1 MARPDPRK
9 LDHLIATLQRAPRT
23 YDELMAD
30 ERLELSRRSL
40 QTYLDEHLAALG
52 YTVVRGVAAGPPRRA
67 TFFIPTA
74 DDEPHGGV
82 VDRAA
87 YSLARGFLEGLFPLD
102 GTTLDAL
109 TRRRNSRVLAFA
121 SGVPRFS
128 EHHMRALMKWIAA
141 SEHDPPRA
149 LWLRYDRAGG
159 PRSPVGAIEPRLV
172 WPVGV
177 IVREGRRVYLPGLVT
192 PAESLD
198 DARNFALDR
207 VLPGPR
213 DCGVWVAEAAWQ
225 RPSEFMLRSRP
236 RPQELVHAPFGLVRP
251 SVSERPVM
259 VDVRFEPSQ
268 AAYLRDRRWFPKQ
281 DEHVAADGS
290 LDLRFGPVD
299 IREAV
304 AWCSQWIDGLTV
316 LGDAAL
322 REAYAASLR
331 ARLRAT
337 EMPPPR
343 SRW

>member
-9 LDHLIATLQRAPRT
+9 LDHLVAMLQRAPRT

-40 QTYLDEHLAALG
+40 QTYLDEHLAAMG
-52 YTVVRGVAAGPPRRA
+52 YTVLRGVAPGPPRRA
-67 TFFIPTA
+67 TFFIPLA

-121 SGVPRFS
+121 SGVPHFT
-128 EHHMRALMKWIAA
+128 EPHMRALMKWIAA
-141 SEHDPPRA
+141 AEHDPPRA
-149 LWLRYDRAGG
+149 LMLRYASPSG
-159 PRSPVGAIEPRLV
+159 PRGSAEPRLV

-177 IVREGRRVYLPGLVT
+177 IVREGRRVYLPGLVE
-192 PAESLD
+192 PAGSLD

-207 VLPGPR
+207 VAPGAR
-213 DCGVWVAEAAWQ
+213 DCGVWVADASLQ
-225 RPSEFMLRSRP
+225 RPSAFMLRSRP

-251 SVSERPVM
+251 AVSDRPVM
-259 VDVRFEPSQ
+259 VTVRFDAAN
-268 AAYLRDRRWFPKQ
+268 AAYVRDRRWLPRQ
-281 DEHVAADGS
+281 EERVGPDGA
-290 LDLRFGPVD
+290 LTLRFGPVD

-322 REAYAASLR
+322 RSAYTASLR
-331 ARLRAT
+331 ARLRAA
-337 EMPPPR
+337 EAVGDPVEG
-343 SRW
+343 

>member
-9 LDHLIATLQRAPRT
+9 LDHLIAALQRGART

-30 ERLELSRRSL
+30 DRLELSRRSL

-52 YTVVRGVAAGPPRRA
+52 YTVVRGVAPGPPRRA

-74 DDEPHGGV
+74 DDEPRGGV

-121 SGVPRFS
+121 SGVPKFN

-149 LWLRYDRAGG
+149 VMLRYARASG
-159 PRSPVGAIEPRLV
+159 PRASAAPVEPRLV

-177 IVREGRRVYLPGLVT
+177 IVREGRRVYLPGLVA

-207 VLPGPR
+207 VLAGVR
-213 DCGVWVAEAAWQ
+213 DCGVWVAEASQ
-225 RPSEFMLRSRP
+225 QHPSEFLLRSRP

-251 SVSERPVM
+251 SVSEQPVM
-259 VDVRFEPSQ
+259 VAVRFDAAQ
-268 AAYLRDRRWFPKQ
+268 AVYVRDRRWFPKQ
-281 DEHVAADGS
+281 DELVTPDGA
-290 LDLRFGPVD
+290 LELRFGPVD
-299 IREAV
+299 VREAV

-316 LGDAAL
+316 LGDAPL
-322 REAYAASLR
+322 REAYLASLR

-337 EMPPPR
+337 EGGAGR
-343 SRW
+343 

>member
-1 MARPDPRK
+1 MARPDSRK
-9 LDHLIATLQRAPRT
+9 LDHLIATLQRGART

-30 ERLELSRRSL
+30 DRLELSRRSL

-52 YTVVRGVAAGPPRRA
+52 YTVVRGVAPGPPRRA
-67 TFFIPTA
+67 TFAIPTA

-121 SGVPRFS
+121 SGVPKFT

-141 SEHDPPRA
+141 SEQDPPRA
-149 LWLRYDRAGG
+149 VMLRYDRASG
-159 PRSPVGAIEPRLV
+159 PRATSAVVEPRVV

-177 IVREGRRVYLPGLVT
+177 IVREGRRVYLPGLVS

-207 VLPGPR
+207 VLAGPR
-213 DCGVWVAEAAWQ
+213 DCGVWVAESAEQ
-225 RPSEFMLRSRP
+225 HPSEFLLHSRP

-251 SVSERPVM
+251 SVSDHPVM
-259 VDVRFEPSQ
+259 VAVRFDAAQ
-268 AAYLRDRRWFPKQ
+268 AVYVRDRRWFPKQ
-281 DEHVAADGS
+281 EEHTTADGS
-290 LDLRFGPVD
+290 LELRFGPVD
-299 IREAV
+299 RREAV

-316 LGDAAL
+316 LGDARL
-322 REAYAASLR
+322 REAYVASLR
-331 ARLRAT
+331 TRLRAA
-337 EMPPPR
+337 ER
-343 SRW
+343 V